1 MATFLNAILEKQIT
15 VHARQI
21 ASKLLDP
28 KRPRLATIGSAAR
41 SDGRSENLWYNQLY
55 KIFRQNQLCF
65 LFGQNREQGGK
76 GVPLPP
82 SFTGHVAKRSEKTSR
97 PTFLRHLTYMDIK
110 VAASGLS
117 DHPTWSLN
125 LFEFVFAI
133 QLESFLCTFN
143 SCITPAVIIKVATAI
158 SLPASTDS
166 NQFWSRNKVR

>member
-1 MATFLNAILEKQIT
+1 MQPDPTEDLKIWGTISYTRSFDRT
-15 VHARQI
+15 SF
-21 ASKLLDP
+21 ASYLAKIESRGAKASPCPLVSPALL
-28 KRPRLATIGSAAR
+28 LS
-41 SDGRSENLWYNQLY
+41 
-55 KIFRQNQLCF
+55 
-65 LFGQNREQGGK
+65 GQK
-76 GVPLPP
+76 
-82 SFTGHVAKRSEKTSR
+82 KTSR

>member
-1 MATFLNAILEKQIT
+1 MVYFLNVILEKQIT

-41 SDGRSENLWYNQLY
+41 SGGRSENLGVQLV
-55 KIFRQNQLCF
+55 IQGLSIEPALF
-65 LFGQNREQGGK
+65 LIWPKSRARGAKGGQRRPP
-76 GVPLPP
+76 VPLVSPALLL
-82 SFTGHVAKRSEKTSR
+82 SGQKKLSR

-117 DHPTWSLN
+117 DHQTWSRN

-133 QLESFLCTFN
+133 QLESFLYTFN
-143 SCITPAVIIKVATAI
+143 SQP
-158 SLPASTDS
+158 L
-166 NQFWSRNKVR
+166 Q